1 MGLGTEQVAHR
12 GAEHVASRDSRGRRG
27 SCGRRG
33 VFLLL
38 MAVLLP
44 AWGCASGGSGGRE
57 DATPTP
63 AQVRSVV
70 RIDGYAP
77 VEIFNEPG
85 VGVRTIATEVGTAW
99 RVLGGV
105 YEQMGIP
112 VTESDPRAMQLGNP
126 AYLARRVDG
135 DRMNSFIDCGS
146 DFSGPLANQYD
157 ITLTVITKLTSKGPE
172 STEVLTMT
180 DAYGKPRAVSGN
192 SIHCTSRGVLEMRI
206 AQKVADALQTGP
218 E

>member
-1 MGLGTEQVAHR
+1 MGPGKKRVAR
-12 GAEHVASRDSRGRRG
+12 SAFRDRR
-27 SCGRRG
+27 S
-33 VFLLL
+33 
-38 MAVLLP
+38 AVLLVP
-44 AWGCASGGSGGRE
+44 AALLPVWWGCASGGSGGGE

-70 RIDGYAP
+70 RVEGYAP

-85 VGVRTIATEVGTAW
+85 VGVRTIAVETRTAW
-99 RVLGGV
+99 RALGGV

-112 VTESDPRAMQLGNP
+112 VTQSDPRSMQLGNP
-126 AYLARRVDG
+126 GYLARRVDG

-157 ITLTVITKLTSKGPE
+157 ITLSVVTRLTSKGPE
-172 STEVLTMT
+172 STEVLTMM

-192 SIHCTSRGVLEMRI
+192 SIHCQSRGVLEMRV
-206 AQKVADALQTGP
+206 AQKVADALEKGP
-218 E
+218 QR